1 MKKQTNKALFAIL
14 AIVIINVFIFTKA
27 YSSDINTPID
37 KTDTKEISFTIKK
50 NSTLREIANNLEDKG
65 LIKSS
70 FSFYVY
76 GKLHDTSSKLIAG
89 RFILN
94 KAMTAKEIANTL
106 IDASK
111 SEFVITIQ
119 EGLTIKDIDE
129 KLVEMELIKPGEF
142 ITTAKNFNGWQYYS
156 FLGKNILSK
165 SSVPLEGYLYPDT
178 YYLDPSDFKPNDLIY
193 KALDNFE
200 KKWES
205 LLKSTNSQ
213 NGSQLNKNSIPEIIT
228 MASIVERE
236 VLDKASRRRV
246 AGILWKR
253 LESGWMLGADAT
265 LLYGK
270 NNNKITQEDLQKDSP
285 YNTRKVKGLPP
296 TPICNPSIDAI
307 SAALYPEIT
316 DYWFY
321 LSAKDGTTIY
331 SRTNDEQNANKAK
344 YL

>member
-1 MKKQTNKALFAIL
+1 MKNQTNKALFVIL
-14 AIVIINVFIFTKA
+14 AIVLINIFLFTKA
-27 YSSDINTPID
+27 YFSNINTPVD

-50 NSTLREIANNLEDKG
+50 NSTLREVANNLEGKD

-70 FSFYVY
+70 TAFYIY
-76 GKLHDTSSKLIAG
+76 GKLQDTSEKLIAG
-89 RFILN
+89 RFVLN
-94 KAMTAKEIANTL
+94 KSMTVKEIANTL

-119 EGLTIKDIDE
+119 EGLTVKDIDE
-129 KLVEMELIKPGEF
+129 KLVEMELIKSGEF
-142 ITTAKNFNGWQYYS
+142 ISAIKSFNGWQYYS
-156 FLGKNILSK
+156 FLDKNTLSK
-165 SSVPLEGYLYPDT
+165 SNVPLEGYLYPDT
-178 YYLDPSDFKPNDLIY
+178 YYLDPSDFKSNDLIY

-200 KKWES
+200 KKWQTAVS
-205 LLKSTNSQ
+205 ANGTMLK
-213 NGSQLNKNSIPEIIT
+213 KYSISEIIT

-236 VLDKASRRRV
+236 VFGKNDRKIV

-265 LLYGK
+265 LLYEK

-296 TPICNPSIDAI
+296 TPICNPDIDAI
-307 SAALYPEIT
+307 SAALNATNTE
-316 DYWFY
+316 YWFY

-331 SRTNDEQNANKAK
+331 SKTNEEHNSNKAK

>member
-14 AIVIINVFIFTKA
+14 AIVVINVFIFTKA
-27 YSSDINTPID
+27 YSNNINTPVD

-70 FSFYVY
+70 TAFYIY
-76 GKLHDTSSKLIAG
+76 GKLHETSAKLIAG
-89 RFILN
+89 RFVLT
-94 KAMTAKEIANTL
+94 KAMTPEEIANTL

-129 KLVEMELIKPGEF
+129 KLVEMELIKEGEF
-142 ITTAKNFNGWQYYS
+142 ISAAKSFNGWQYYS
-156 FLGKNILSK
+156 FLDKNVLSK

-200 KKWES
+200 KKWETAIS
-205 LLKSTNSQ
+205 ANGAMLK
-213 NGSQLNKNSIPEIIT
+213 KYSIPEIIT

-236 VLDKASRRRV
+236 VFGKNDRKIV

-253 LESGWMLGADAT
+253 FESGWMLGADAT
-265 LLYGK
+265 LLYEK
-270 NNNKITQEDLQKDSP
+270 DNNKITSEDLQKDSP
-285 YNTRKVKGLPP
+285 YNTRKIKGLPP
-296 TPICNPSIDAI
+296 TPICNPDIDAI
-307 SAALYPEIT
+307 SAALNPTNTE
-316 DYWFY
+316 YWFY

-331 SRTNDEQNANKAK
+331 SKTNEEHSENKTK